1 MIKINNLNFSYGK
14 HRILDAINLSF
25 EASQIVSLVGPN
37 GSGKSTLLK
46 CLCRILK
53 STDNTIFIDGKALE
67 HYSRREMAQLIAYVP
82 QQPAL
87 NLAVSVIDAVKIGRS
102 PYIGYTL
109 SKNDEIIV
117 FEVIEQLGLTEHAF
131 RSLRELSGGE
141 RQRVLLSRVIA
152 QQARILLL
160 DEPTSALDLKNQLEI
175 ATLLRAIQKQQQL
188 TVIVAIHDLNLAARF
203 SDNVVQLKQG
213 KIYAHGSWNETMTEQ
228 SILEIYG
235 VQAFLSEVQGFPY
248 MVSLNAV
255 SDRDDPPSGI
265 DDGDLPKRGD
275 SK

>member
-1 MIKINNLNFSYGK
+1 MIKITNLNFSYGK

-82 QQPAL
+82 QQPAM

-109 SKNDEIIV
+109 SKNDENIV
-117 FEVIEQLGLTEHAF
+117 FKVIEQLGLTEHAF

-141 RQRVLLSRVIA
+141 RQRVLLSRAIA

-160 DEPTSALDLKNQLEI
+160 DEPTSALDLKNQLEM

-203 SDNVVQLKQG
+203 SDSVVQLKQG

-255 SDRDDPPSGI
+255 PDRDDPPSGI
-265 DDGDLPKRGD
+265 DDGDLPKRGA

>member
-67 HYSRREMAQLIAYVP
+67 YYSRREMAQLIAYVP

-235 VQAFLSEVQGFPY
+235 VQAFLSDVQGFPY
-248 MVSLNAV
+248 MVSLNV
-255 SDRDDPPSGI
+255 PGRDDPPSGI
-265 DDGDLPKRGD
+265 DDGDLPKKGA

>member
-14 HRILDAINLSF
+14 RRILDAINLSF

-67 HYSRREMAQLIAYVP
+67 YYSRREMAQLIAYVP

-160 DEPTSALDLKNQLEI
+160 DEPTSALDLKNQLEM

-203 SDNVVQLKQG
+203 SDSVVQLKQG

-248 MVSLNAV
+248 MVSLNV
-255 SDRDDPPSGI
+255 PGRDDPPSGI
-265 DDGDLPKRGD
+265 DDGDLPKKGA

>member
-14 HRILDAINLSF
+14 RRILDGINLSF

-67 HYSRREMAQLIAYVP
+67 YYSRREMAQLIAYVP

-213 KIYAHGSWNETMTEQ
+213 KIYAHGSWDETMTEQ

-255 SDRDDPPSGI
+255 PDRDDPQSGI
-265 DDGDLPKRGD
+265 DDGDFPKNGA

>member
-14 HRILDAINLSF
+14 RRILDAINLSF

-67 HYSRREMAQLIAYVP
+67 YYSRREMAQLIAYVP

-248 MVSLNAV
+248 MVSLNV
-255 SDRDDPPSGI
+255 PGRDDPPSGI
-265 DDGDLPKRGD
+265 DDGDLPKKGA

>member
-188 TVIVAIHDLNLAARF
+188 TIIVAIHDLNLAARF
-203 SDNVVQLKQG
+203 SDSVVQLKQG
-213 KIYAHGSWNETMTEQ
+213 KIYAHGSWNETITEQ

-255 SDRDDPPSGI
+255 SDRDDPPSDI
-265 DDGDLPKRGD
+265 DDGDLPKRGA

>member
-1 MIKINNLNFSYGK
+1 MIKITNLNFSYGK
-14 HRILDAINLSF
+14 QKILDLVNLSF
-25 EASQIVSLVGPN
+25 EAAQIVSLVGPN

-53 STDNTIFIDGKALE
+53 TTDKTIFMEGKALE

-82 QQPAL
+82 QQPTL

-109 SKNDEIIV
+109 SKNDENIV

-141 RQRVLLSRVIA
+141 RQRVLLARVIA

-160 DEPTSALDLKNQLEI
+160 DEPTSALDLKNQLET
-175 ATLLRAIQKQQQL
+175 ASLLRVIQKQQQL

-203 SDNVVQLKQG
+203 SDSVVQLKQG
-213 KIYAHGSWNETMTEQ
+213 KVYAHGSWDKTMTEQ

-235 VQAFLSEVQGFPY
+235 VQTFLGKVQGIPY
-248 MVSLNAV
+248 VVSLNAV
-255 SDRDDPPSGI
+255 PDTVPPPSGI
-265 DDGDLPKRGD
+265 DDEDLPKRGD

>member
-1 MIKINNLNFSYGK
+1 MIKITNLNFSYGK

-82 QQPAL
+82 QQPVL

-109 SKNDEIIV
+109 SKNDENIV
-117 FEVIEQLGLTEHAF
+117 FKVIEQLGLTELAF

-160 DEPTSALDLKNQLEI
+160 DEPTSALDLKNQLEM
-175 ATLLRAIQKQQQL
+175 ATLLRAIQKQQL
-188 TVIVAIHDLNLAARF
+188 TVIVAIHDLNLAARI
-203 SDNVVQLKQG
+203 SDSVVQLKQG
-213 KIYAHGSWNETMTEQ
+213 KIYAHGRWDETMTEQ

-255 SDRDDPPSGI
+255 PDRDDPRSGI
-265 DDGDLPKRGD
+265 DDGDLPKKGA

>member
-25 EASQIVSLVGPN
+25 EASQIVCLVGPN

-109 SKNDEIIV
+109 SKNDENIV
-117 FEVIEQLGLTEHAF
+117 FKVIEQLGLTEHAF

-160 DEPTSALDLKNQLEI
+160 DEPTSALDLKNQLEM

-203 SDNVVQLKQG
+203 SDSVVQLKQG
-213 KIYAHGSWNETMTEQ
+213 KNLCSWQ
-228 SILEIYG
+228 LE
-235 VQAFLSEVQGFPY
+235 
-248 MVSLNAV
+248 
-255 SDRDDPPSGI
+255 
-265 DDGDLPKRGD
+265 
-275 SK
+275 

>member
-14 HRILDAINLSF
+14 RKILDAINLSF

-67 HYSRREMAQLIAYVP
+67 YYSRREMAQLIAYVP

-248 MVSLNAV
+248 MVSLNV
-255 SDRDDPPSGI
+255 PGRDDPPSGI
-265 DDGDLPKRGD
+265 DDGDLPKKGA

>member
-67 HYSRREMAQLIAYVP
+67 YYSRREMAQLIAYVP

-109 SKNDEIIV
+109 SKNDENIV
-117 FEVIEQLGLTEHAF
+117 FKVIEQLGLTEHAF

-255 SDRDDPPSGI
+255 SDRDD
-265 DDGDLPKRGD
+265 GDLPKRGD

>member
-1 MIKINNLNFSYGK
+1 
-14 HRILDAINLSF
+14 
-25 EASQIVSLVGPN
+25 
-37 GSGKSTLLK
+37 
-46 CLCRILK
+46 
-53 STDNTIFIDGKALE
+53 
-67 HYSRREMAQLIAYVP
+67 MAQLIAYVP

-248 MVSLNAV
+248 MVSLNV
-255 SDRDDPPSGI
+255 PGRDDPPSGI
-265 DDGDLPKRGD
+265 DDGDLPKKGA

>member
-14 HRILDAINLSF
+14 RRILDAINLSF

-175 ATLLRAIQKQQQL
+175 ATLLRATQKQQQL

-248 MVSLNAV
+248 MVSLNV
-255 SDRDDPPSGI
+255 PGRDDPPSGI
-265 DDGDLPKRGD
+265 DDGDLPKKGA

>member
-14 HRILDAINLSF
+14 RKILDAINLSF

-67 HYSRREMAQLIAYVP
+67 YYSRREMAQLIAYVP

-213 KIYAHGSWNETMTEQ
+213 KIYAHGSWNETITEQ

-255 SDRDDPPSGI
+255 SDRDDPPSDI
-265 DDGDLPKRGD
+265 DDGDLPKKGA

>member
-14 HRILDAINLSF
+14 RRILDAINLSF

-67 HYSRREMAQLIAYVP
+67 YYSRREMAQLIAYVP

-248 MVSLNAV
+248 MVSLNV
-255 SDRDDPPSGI
+255 PGRDDPPSDI
-265 DDGDLPKRGD
+265 DDGDLPKKGA

>member
-14 HRILDAINLSF
+14 RKILDAINLSF

-67 HYSRREMAQLIAYVP
+67 YYSRREMAQLIAYVP

-248 MVSLNAV
+248 MVSLNV
-255 SDRDDPPSGI
+255 PGRDDPPSDI
-265 DDGDLPKRGD
+265 DDGDLPKKGA

>member
-14 HRILDAINLSF
+14 RKILDAINLSF

-67 HYSRREMAQLIAYVP
+67 NYSRREMAQLIAYVP

-248 MVSLNAV
+248 MVSLNV
-255 SDRDDPPSGI
+255 PGRDDPPSGI
-265 DDGDLPKRGD
+265 DDGDLPKKGA

>member
-67 HYSRREMAQLIAYVP
+67 YYSRREMAQLIAYVP

-248 MVSLNAV
+248 MVSLNV
-255 SDRDDPPSGI
+255 PGRDDPPSGI
-265 DDGDLPKRGD
+265 DDGDLPKKGA

>member
-82 QQPAL
+82 QQPVL

-109 SKNDEIIV
+109 SKNDENIV
-117 FEVIEQLGLTEHAF
+117 FKVIEQLGLTEHTF

-188 TVIVAIHDLNLAARF
+188 TIIVAIHDLNLAARF
-203 SDNVVQLKQG
+203 SDSVVQLKQG
-213 KIYAHGSWNETMTEQ
+213 KIYAHGSWNETITEQ

-255 SDRDDPPSGI
+255 SDRDDQPSGI
-265 DDGDLPKRGD
+265 DDGDLPKRGA